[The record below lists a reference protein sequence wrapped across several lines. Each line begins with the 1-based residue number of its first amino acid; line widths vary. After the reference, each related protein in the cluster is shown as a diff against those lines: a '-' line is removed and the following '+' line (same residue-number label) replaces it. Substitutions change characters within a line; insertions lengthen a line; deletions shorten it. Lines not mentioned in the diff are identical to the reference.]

1 MSRLMSPLSSASRPK
16 VRAGTAWIAS
26 ALDLKSGC
34 LLYDSRVPTALK
46 IIRQS
51 SFTALPWKNGGGMT
65 HEAMRVPAGG
75 DPFLWRLS
83 VAHIDSSGPFSD
95 FTGYRRCM
103 VLLRG
108 AGLTLEFDHGERRD
122 LRRIGDSVEFDG
134 AMPTHCELL
143 QGPCVDMNFMVSKS
157 LRADA
162 RVVRVDRSPAALAA
176 PESALIF
183 SVEAPLLLHGDAGQP
198 VRLEPWD
205 LAVFS
210 QGTVGLSKIE
220 PEPISLPSAVFFA
233 TISH

>member
-1 MSRLMSPLSSASRPK
+1 
-16 VRAGTAWIAS
+16 
-26 ALDLKSGC
+26 
-34 LLYDSRVPTALK
+34 VPTALK

-51 SFTALPWKNGGGMT
+51 SFTAVPWKNGGGIT
-65 HEAMRVPAGG
+65 HEAMRVPADG

-95 FTGYRRCM
+95 FAGYSRSM

-108 AGLTLEFDHGERRD
+108 AGLTLKFGNGEQRD
-122 LRRIGDSVEFDG
+122 LRRTGDSVEFDG
-134 AMPTHCELL
+134 AMSVHCDLL
-143 QGPCVDMNFMVSKS
+143 QGPCVDLNFMVSKS
-157 LRADA
+157 LLADA
-162 RVVRVDRSPAALAA
+162 RVVRVDQCPTALAA
-176 PESALIF
+176 PKSALIF

-210 QGTVGLSKIE
+210 QGSVGLSRIE
-220 PEPISLPSAVFFA
+220 TDPKSLPSAVFFA

>member
-1 MSRLMSPLSSASRPK
+1 
-16 VRAGTAWIAS
+16 
-26 ALDLKSGC
+26 
-34 LLYDSRVPTALK
+34 VPTAVN
-46 IIRQS
+46 IIRRS
-51 SFTALPWKNGGGMT
+51 SFKAVPWKNGGGMT
-65 HEAMRVPAGG
+65 QEALRVPADG

-95 FTGYRRCM
+95 FTGYRRSM

-108 AGLTLEFDHGERRD
+108 AGLTLEFDNGERRD

-143 QGPCVDMNFMVSKS
+143 QGPCVDLNFMVSKS

-210 QGTVGLSKIE
+210 QGTVGLSRIE

>member
-1 MSRLMSPLSSASRPK
+1 
-16 VRAGTAWIAS
+16 
-26 ALDLKSGC
+26 
-34 LLYDSRVPTALK
+34 VPTALK

-51 SFTALPWKNGGGMT
+51 SFTATPWKNGGGIT
-65 HEAMRVPAGG
+65 HEAMRVPAG

-95 FTGYRRCM
+95 FAGYSRNM

-108 AGLTLEFDHGERRD
+108 AGLTLKFGNGEQCD

-134 AMPTHCELL
+134 AMPTRCDLL
-143 QGPCVDMNFMVSKS
+143 QGPCVDLNFMVSKS

-162 RVVRVDRSPAALAA
+162 RIVRLGQSLTALAA
-176 PESALIF
+176 LQSALIF
-183 SVEAPLLLHGDAGQP
+183 SVEAPLLLDGDAGEP

-210 QGTVGLSKIE
+210 QGTVGLRRIE
-220 PEPISLPSAVFFA
+220 PDPLSAPSAVFFA

>member
-1 MSRLMSPLSSASRPK
+1 
-16 VRAGTAWIAS
+16 
-26 ALDLKSGC
+26 
-34 LLYDSRVPTALK
+34 VPTALK
-46 IIRQS
+46 IIRQA
-51 SFTALPWKNGGGMT
+51 SFTATPWKNGGGIT

-95 FTGYRRCM
+95 FAGYSRSM

-108 AGLTLEFDHGERRD
+108 AGLTLKFGNAEPCV

-134 AMPTHCELL
+134 ALPTHCDLL
-143 QGPCVDMNFMVSKS
+143 QGPCVDLNFMVSKS

-162 RVVRVDRSPAALAA
+162 RIVRLAQSRTALAA
-176 PESALIF
+176 PQSALIF
-183 SVEAPLLLHGDAGQP
+183 SVEAPLLLHGDAGEP

-210 QGTVGLSKIE
+210 QGTVGLSRIE
-220 PEPISLPSAVFFA
+220 PDPPSAPSAVFFA

>member
-1 MSRLMSPLSSASRPK
+1 VS
-16 VRAGTAWIAS
+16 
-26 ALDLKSGC
+26 
-34 LLYDSRVPTALK
+34 TALT

-51 SFTALPWKNGGGMT
+51 SFTAVPWKNGGGIT
-65 HEAMRVPAGG
+65 HEAMRVPADG

-95 FTGYRRCM
+95 FAGYSRSM

-108 AGLTLEFDHGERRD
+108 AGLTLKFGNGEQRD
-122 LRRIGDSVEFDG
+122 LRQAGDSVEFDG
-134 AMPTHCELL
+134 AMPTHCDLL
-143 QGPCVDMNFMVSKS
+143 QGPCVDLNFMVSKS

-162 RVVRVDRSPAALAA
+162 RVVRVDQSPTPLAA
-176 PESALIF
+176 PQSALIF

-210 QGTVGLSKIE
+210 QGTVGLSRIE
-220 PEPISLPSAVFFA
+220 PEPISLPSAVFIA

>member
-1 MSRLMSPLSSASRPK
+1 
-16 VRAGTAWIAS
+16 
-26 ALDLKSGC
+26 
-34 LLYDSRVPTALK
+34 VPTALK
-46 IIRQS
+46 IIRQA
-51 SFTALPWKNGGGMT
+51 SFTAVPWKNGGGIT
-65 HEAMRVPAGG
+65 HEAMRVPADG

-95 FTGYRRCM
+95 FAGYSRSM

-108 AGLTLEFDHGERRD
+108 AGFTLKFGNGEQRD
-122 LRRIGDSVEFDG
+122 LRQTGDSVEFDG
-134 AMPTHCELL
+134 AMPTHCDLL
-143 QGPCVDMNFMVSKS
+143 QGPCVDLNFMVSKS

-162 RVVRVDRSPAALAA
+162 RVLRVDQRPTALAA
-176 PESALIF
+176 PKSALIF

-210 QGTVGLSKIE
+210 QGTVGLSRIE